1 MATTTCSL
9 LDLTAGDLMSASVMM
24 VPEEMSLQGAA
35 HLLAQCQV
43 SGAPVVNH
51 EGRCIGVLSANDFVR
66 WIDKRRADT
75 PRDHHHGSFCAGW
88 EIVDPGQLP
97 QEAVANYMTRD
108 PVMVAP
114 NTTIALLAK
123 MMIDAHIH
131 RVIVVDHRGRPAGI
145 VSTTDVLAAIVRADQ
160 ARGLAKETEKPRAT
174 QTAGV

>member
-9 LDLTAGDLMSASVMM
+9 LDVTAGDLMSASVVM
-24 VPEEMSLQGAA
+24 VPEEMSLHGAA

-66 WIDKRRADT
+66 WIDNRRTDT
-75 PRDHHHGSFCAGW
+75 PRDHHHGSFYAGW
-88 EIVDPGQLP
+88 EVVDPSQLP
-97 QEAVANYMTRD
+97 QEAIANYMTRD

-114 NTTIALLAK
+114 DTTIAVLAK

-131 RVIVVDHRGRPAGI
+131 RIIVVDRRGKPTGI

-160 ARGLAKETEKPRAT
+160 ARGLAKETERPRPT
-174 QTAGV
+174 HTAGV